1 MKHSIQTILWELW
14 AALCLC
20 TALVFP
26 PGSAWLHEPAILG
39 PGLALAVFVP
49 TAWALW
55 QVQAELPE
63 PLPPE
68 CPIERVRPFD
78 LATLCDLPTAVP

>member
-1 MKHSIQTILWELW
+1 MKHGIRTILWELW

-20 TALVFP
+20 AVLVLP
-26 PGSAWLHEPAILG
+26 PGSGWLHEPAVLG

-49 TAWALW
+49 AAWALW
-55 QVQAELPE
+55 GLWADLPE

-68 CPIERVRPFD
+68 CPVEPVQPFD
-78 LATLCDLPTAVP
+78 FATLCDLPAAVP